1 MILKIQTHTKVERSI
16 FMTFGDKIRKL
27 RKEKKMT
34 QQKLDAMVG
43 VSYRTIRTWEVDG
56 RYPKQSNLYQK
67 LADVFQCRVSYLM
80 DDNETVCLGND
91 EPSEYSGAKQA
102 RQILEQ
108 VAALFASGTMTNE
121 DKTIFM
127 DEITRLYLAS
137 KRTEENGKKK

>member
-34 QQKLDAMVG
+34 QQKLGAMVG
-43 VSYRTIRTWEVDG
+43 ISYRTIRSWEVEG
-56 RYPKQSNLYQK
+56 RYPKQSSLYQK
-67 LADVFQCRVSYLM
+67 LADAFQCRDSYLM
-80 DDNETVCLGND
+80 NDNETMCLGND

-102 RQILEQ
+102 RLILEQ
-108 VAALFASGTMTNE
+108 AAALFASGTMTNE

-127 DEITRLYLAS
+127 DGMTRLYLES
-137 KRTEENGKKK
+137 KKNRRKW